1 MEVAR
6 KALVVV
12 AVLGAGAGVG
22 SVLFALV
29 TPGELQKQSMLQ
41 VETAGLAEVGVCVG
55 RVPVFWPRMQTSFLP
70 AGDAGKGLAAQG
82 RSGQD
87 HGTGDGYPEGRRS
100 HEGERGLE
108 EKLDS

>member
-1 MEVAR
+1 
-6 KALVVV
+6 
-12 AVLGAGAGVG
+12 
-22 SVLFALV
+22 
-29 TPGELQKQSMLQ
+29 
-41 VETAGLAEVGVCVG
+41 
-55 RVPVFWPRMQTSFLP
+55 MQTSFLP